1 MPKNQDPRYPYA
13 GKMLEEIKNEY
24 VIENER
30 ENKIATKASAFITV
44 VVAIITLYCELPE
57 QLTRFGREL
66 VIQILYQSGF
76 FNTFCGIAV
85 EKSGAMWY
93 YLAG

>member
-1 MPKNQDPRYPYA
+1 MRKLSGVFSKVIQGKEHQGYA
-13 GKMLEEIKNEY
+13 IK
-24 VIENER
+24 
-30 ENKIATKASAFITV
+30 
-44 VVAIITLYCELPE
+44 CELPE

>member
-1 MPKNQDPRYPYA
+1 MKNTKEDYPLLA
-13 GKMLEEIKNEY
+13 LDLFTLCDLIQL
-24 VIENER
+24 R
-30 ENKIATKASAFITV
+30 LDCNKAHRGDKSPYDVNSF
-44 VVAIITLYCELPE
+44 YYNCELPE